1 MSGGPASVYI
11 FSRCL
16 ISHHNIPKISLS
28 MNKPPKSG
36 NAKKKML
43 NHPTIISPLGVCTWK
58 IAVNTKY
65 NIEAKMVNLLPTIR
79 LSSIINLEKQISL
92 CR

>member
-1 MSGGPASVYI
+1 
-11 FSRCL
+11 
-16 ISHHNIPKISLS
+16 

-58 IAVNTKY
+58 IAVNAKY
-65 NIEAKMVNLLPTIR
+65 NIEAKMINLLPTMR
-79 LSSIINLEKQISL
+79 LAQSIWKHEFPSIDKLLQKGL
-92 CR
+92 